1 VSEPVQHLG
10 LAPGIHYN
18 ISESDY
24 HADLL
29 CDRPTLSRSEA
40 KVLLDESPLHL
51 WAKHPRLHA
60 AGAPKKVTKAMDFGS
75 GAHAIALGKG
85 ADIVTV
91 EADDWKTKA
100 AREAR
105 DAIRESGKTPM
116 LEKEKNDA
124 DVVVTALR
132 IRLKEFGLDEKFDAA
147 KSEAVLLWE
156 ENPHCF
162 CRVMADKLLIDE
174 ATGSAH
180 FFDIKFTDSA
190 NPVWLPR
197 QFDNLG
203 YALQDQWYTHGL
215 LQLLPRL
222 GGRVTFTFLM
232 QETDYPYLMVPVQ
245 LGGEFQCV
253 NISKVMRA
261 IAKWTQCMENNRWPG
276 YTKEILKLEAP
287 PWLLAKEIGAPSI

>member
-1 VSEPVQHLG
+1 MSEAIQHLG

-18 ISESDY
+18 VSEADY

-40 KVLLDESPLHL
+40 KVLLTQSPLHL
-51 WAKHPRLHA
+51 WSKHPRLHA
-60 AGAPKKVTKAMDFGS
+60 VGAPKKVTKVMDFGS

-105 DAIRESGKTPM
+105 DAIREQGKTPM
-116 LEKEKNDA
+116 LQREKDEA

-132 IRLKEFGLDEKFDAA
+132 MRLKEFSLDEKFNAA
-147 KSEAVLLWE
+147 RSEVVLLWDE
-156 ENPHCF
+156 GPHCS
-162 CRVMADKLLIDE
+162 CRVMADKLFIDE

-180 FFDIKFTDSA
+180 FFDVKFTEDA
-190 NPVWLPR
+190 NPEWLPR
-197 QFDNLG
+197 QFDNMG
-203 YALQDQWYTHGL
+203 YALQDQWYIHGL
-215 LQLLPRL
+215 EQVFPRL
-222 GGRVTFTFLM
+222 SGRITFTFLL
-232 QETDYPYLMVPVQ
+232 QETSYPYVMVPVR
-245 LGGEFQCV
+245 LGGEFRTV

-261 IAKWTQCMENNRWPG
+261 IKKWSQCMENNRWPG
-276 YTKEILKLEAP
+276 YTKEILELEAP
-287 PWLLAKEIGAPSI
+287 PWLLAKEIGAPAS